1 MKVLSSSYSKRHPM
15 PDGSFIVME
24 IHRIDDGT
32 NQVRCYDCP
41 EGTTDDQ
48 IQAMVDAYAAQIGS
62 Q

>member
-1 MKVLSSSYSKRHPM
+1 M

-48 IQAMVDAYAAQIGS
+48 IQAKVDAYAAQINLGP
-62 Q
+62 